1 MQDQQPSNSGS
12 NAGNAAQIRASLQQ
26 VSFSGPLPPPEI
38 LRGYE
43 TLVSGAAD
51 RILSIAEEDAKHLR
65 QIEMA
70 ALHAARDESRMGQ
83 IFGLIIGLAAL
94 GTTIAALILG
104 SPTVAAL
111 IGGGTVV
118 GLVSV
123 FILGRMKRASS

>member
-1 MQDQQPSNSGS
+1 MQEPQPSDPP
-12 NAGNAAQIRASLQQ
+12 NATQMRASLQQ

-43 TLVSGAAD
+43 TLIAGAAE
-51 RILSIAEEDAKHLR
+51 RILVIAEEDAKHQR
-65 QIEMA
+65 AIEMA
-70 ALHAARDESRMGQ
+70 ALQAARAESRMGQ
-83 IFGLIIGLAAL
+83 IFGLIIGVAAL
-94 GTTIAALILG
+94 GTTVAALMLG

-123 FILGRMKRASS
+123 FILGRARRVP

>member
-1 MQDQQPSNSGS
+1 
-12 NAGNAAQIRASLQQ
+12 LQQ

-43 TLVSGAAD
+43 TLIAGAAE
-51 RILSIAEEDAKHLR
+51 RILVIAEEDAKHLR
-65 QIEMA
+65 AIEMA
-70 ALHAARDESRMGQ
+70 ALQAARAESRMGQ

-94 GTTIAALILG
+94 GTTVAALMLG

-123 FILGRMKRASS
+123 FILGRVKQSPPN